1 MMKAAAEKG
10 FSLVEVVITIVI
22 IGIALVA
29 AISGWGNIARHSAD
43 VMWQSKVAYLGQAY
57 LEEILAR
64 RFDENTPIG
73 GGACTP
79 ACSDESTEFGVT
91 TSTGPYTSLDG
102 ESRENFDDVDDFHG
116 VSENAIGL
124 FVGLIGEVQAYDNYT
139 VSVDVSY
146 VGSTYLAGSNELLKQ
161 VRVTVTPPANTGQGP
176 VVFSA
181 IKGSY

>member
-1 MMKAAAEKG
+1 MTKPVAEKG

-29 AISGWGNIARHSAD
+29 AISGWSNIARHSAD

-57 LEEILAR
+57 IEEILSR

-79 ACSDESTEFGVT
+79 SCSDETSEFGVT
-91 TSTGPYTSLDG
+91 TASGPYTSKDG
-102 ESRENFDDVDDFHG
+102 ESRENFDDVDDYHG
-116 VSENAIGL
+116 INENAVGL
-124 FVGLIGEVQAYDNYT
+124 FVGLIGQVQAYDNYT
-139 VSVDVSY
+139 VTVDVSY
-146 VGSTYLAGSNELLKQ
+146 VGSTYLSGSNDLLKRIQ
-161 VRVTVTPPANTGQGP
+161 VTVTPPANTGQSP